1 VWRGYTRDSSDG
13 ISPPPPLDGR
23 IGEEGGKL
31 MTEQQTRRIEGAAR
45 LFAEALA
52 ESYRTATDRTV
63 SAQELNAQ
71 LMQQFFNGV
80 VDNLRDQTD
89 NILTASRDLAEQ
101 TQRGQEAAQALT
113 QESIGA
119 YIDFMTSLFP
129 IKESDRDTEGEKN
142 SPKRSSFP

>member
-1 VWRGYTRDSSDG
+1 
-13 ISPPPPLDGR
+13 
-23 IGEEGGKL
+23 

-89 NILTASRDLAEQ
+89 NILSASGDLAEQ

-119 YIDFMTSLFP
+119 YIDFMSSLFP
-129 IKESDRDTEGEKN
+129 IKGSARDTEGEKN
-142 SPKRSSFP
+142 STKRSSFP

>member
-1 VWRGYTRDSSDG
+1 
-13 ISPPPPLDGR
+13 
-23 IGEEGGKL
+23 

-71 LMQQFFNGV
+71 LMQQFFSGV
-80 VDNLRDQTD
+80 VKNLRDQTD
-89 NILTASRDLAEQ
+89 DILTASRDLAEQ
-101 TQRGQEAAQALT
+101 TQRGQEAAQTLT

-119 YIDFMTSLFP
+119 YIDFMSSLFP
-129 IKESDRDTEGEKN
+129 VRGTERDTEDG
-142 SPKRSSFP
+142 

>member
-1 VWRGYTRDSSDG
+1 M
-13 ISPPPPLDGR
+13 P
-23 IGEEGGKL
+23 
-31 MTEQQTRRIEGAAR
+31 EQQTRRIEGAAR

-89 NILTASRDLAEQ
+89 NILSASGDLAEQ

-119 YIDFMTSLFP
+119 YIDFMSSLFP
-129 IKESDRDTEGEKN
+129 IKGSARDTEGEKN